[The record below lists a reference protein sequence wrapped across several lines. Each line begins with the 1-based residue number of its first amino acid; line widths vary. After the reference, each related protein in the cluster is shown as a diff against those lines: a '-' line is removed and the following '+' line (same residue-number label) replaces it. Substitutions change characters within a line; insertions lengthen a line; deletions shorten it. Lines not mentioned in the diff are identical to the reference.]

1 MTTPELHQAWA
12 RLVDSWKYRPYVTAF
27 AVGLIPVGV
36 LAIIYGD
43 KVSAALGNLAA
54 NSISRGMGFALFTG
68 GLIALLGITSHRALT
83 LTVGMGITAFGLSL
97 YGVGV
102 ILGLGLAGMVAG
114 PIALIAAI
122 ATTRQVVTLA
132 QITEVK
138 GDR

>member
-1 MTTPELHQAWA
+1 MTAPEV
-12 RLVDSWKYRPYVTAF
+12 RLAGQRFVESWKYRPYITAF
-27 AVGLIPVGV
+27 SVGLIPVGV
-36 LAIIYGD
+36 LAIIFGD

-68 GLIALLGITSHRALT
+68 GLITLLGITSHRALT
-83 LTVGMGITAFGLSL
+83 LTVGMGIMAFGLGI

-114 PIALIAAI
+114 PIALIATI
-122 ATTRQVVTLA
+122 ATIRQTITIA

-138 GDR
+138 GDH

>member
-1 MTTPELHQAWA
+1 MTAPEL
-12 RLVDSWKYRPYVTAF
+12 RLTWQRLIESWKYRPYVTAF
-27 AVGLIPVGV
+27 PIGLIPVGV
-36 LAIIYGD
+36 LAILFGD

-68 GLIALLGITSHRALT
+68 GLITLLGILSHRALSVT
-83 LTVGMGITAFGLSL
+83 LGMSIMAFGLGI

-114 PIALIAAI
+114 PIALIASI
-122 ATTRQVVTLA
+122 ATIRQVVTLA
-132 QITEVK
+132 QMAEAS

>member
-12 RLVDSWKYRPYVTAF
+12 RLVDSWKYRPYVTTF

-36 LAIIYGD
+36 LAILFGD

-54 NSISRGMGFALFTG
+54 NTISRGMGFALFTG
-68 GLIALLGITSHRALT
+68 GLITLLGILSHRTLSVTLGMSLMALG
-83 LTVGMGITAFGLSL
+83 LGI

-102 ILGLGLAGMVAG
+102 VLGLGLAGMVAG
-114 PIALIAAI
+114 PIALIATI
-122 ATTRQVVTLA
+122 ATIRQVVTLA
-132 QITEVK
+132 QIAEVS

>member
-1 MTTPELHQAWA
+1 MTAPEV
-12 RLVDSWKYRPYVTAF
+12 RLAGQRFVESWKYRPYITAF

-68 GLIALLGITSHRALT
+68 GLITLLGITSHRALT
-83 LTVGMGITAFGLSL
+83 LTVGMGIMAFGLGI

-114 PIALIAAI
+114 PIALIATI
-122 ATTRQVVTLA
+122 ATIRQTITIA

-138 GDR
+138 GGH

>member
-1 MTTPELHQAWA
+1 MTAPELRQVWT
-12 RLVDSWKYRPYVTAF
+12 RLAESWKHRPYITAF
-27 AVGLIPVGV
+27 PIGLIPVGV
-36 LAIIYGD
+36 LAIIFGD
-43 KVSAALGNLAA
+43 KVSKALGNLAA

-83 LTVGMGITAFGLSL
+83 LTLGMGIMALGLGI

-122 ATTRQVVTLA
+122 ATIRQLVTLA
-132 QITEVK
+132 QMTEVK
-138 GDR
+138 GDK

>member
-1 MTTPELHQAWA
+1 MTDPELRLTWQ
-12 RLVDSWKYRPYVTAF
+12 RLVESWKYRPYITAF
-27 AVGLIPVGV
+27 SVGLIPVGV
-36 LAIIYGD
+36 LAIIFGD

-68 GLIALLGITSHRALT
+68 GLITLLGITSHRALT
-83 LTVGMGITAFGLSL
+83 LTVGMGIMAFGLGI

-114 PIALIAAI
+114 PIALIATI
-122 ATTRQVVTLA
+122 ATIRQTITIA

-138 GDR
+138 GGH

>member
-1 MTTPELHQAWA
+1 MTAPELRLTWQ
-12 RLVDSWKYRPYVTAF
+12 RLVESWKYRPYITAF
-27 AVGLIPVGV
+27 SVGLIPVGV
-36 LAIIYGD
+36 LAIIFGD

-68 GLIALLGITSHRALT
+68 GLITLLGITSHRALT
-83 LTVGMGITAFGLSL
+83 LTVGMGIMAFGLGI

-114 PIALIAAI
+114 PIALIATI
-122 ATTRQVVTLA
+122 ATIRQTITIA

-138 GDR
+138 GGH

>member
-1 MTTPELHQAWA
+1 MTAPELRLTWQ
-12 RLVDSWKYRPYVTAF
+12 RLVESWRYRPYVTAF
-27 AVGLIPVGV
+27 PIGLIPVGV
-36 LAIIYGD
+36 LAILFGD

-54 NSISRGMGFALFTG
+54 NNISRGMGFALFTG
-68 GLIALLGITSHRALT
+68 GLITLLGILSHRALSVT
-83 LTVGMGITAFGLSL
+83 LGMGIMAFGLAL

-114 PIALIAAI
+114 PIALIAAV
-122 ATTRQVVTLA
+122 ATIRQVVTLA

>member
-1 MTTPELHQAWA
+1 MTAPELRLTWQ
-12 RLVDSWKYRPYVTAF
+12 RLVESWKYRPYITAF
-27 AVGLIPVGV
+27 SVGLIPVGV
-36 LAIIYGD
+36 LAIIFGD

-68 GLIALLGITSHRALT
+68 GLITLLGITSHRALT
-83 LTVGMGITAFGLSL
+83 LTVGMGIMAFGLGI

-114 PIALIAAI
+114 PIALIATI
-122 ATTRQVVTLA
+122 ATIRQTITIA

-138 GDR
+138 GDH

>member
-1 MTTPELHQAWA
+1 M
-12 RLVDSWKYRPYVTAF
+12 RLTWQRLIESWKYRPYVTAF
-27 AVGLIPVGV
+27 PIGLIPVGV
-36 LAIIYGD
+36 LAILFGD

-68 GLIALLGITSHRALT
+68 GLITLLGILSHRALSVT
-83 LTVGMGITAFGLSL
+83 LGMSIMAFGLGI

-114 PIALIAAI
+114 PIALIASI
-122 ATTRQVVTLA
+122 ATIRQVVTLA
-132 QITEVK
+132 QMAEAS

>member
-1 MTTPELHQAWA
+1 
-12 RLVDSWKYRPYVTAF
+12 
-27 AVGLIPVGV
+27 
-36 LAIIYGD
+36 
-43 KVSAALGNLAA
+43 
-54 NSISRGMGFALFTG
+54 MGFALFTG
-68 GLIALLGITSHRALT
+68 GLITLLGILSHRALSVT
-83 LTVGMGITAFGLSL
+83 LGMGIMAFGLAL

-122 ATTRQVVTLA
+122 ATIRQVVTLA

>member
-1 MTTPELHQAWA
+1 MTAPELRLTWQ
-12 RLVDSWKYRPYVTAF
+12 RLVESWKYRPYITAF
-27 AVGLIPVGV
+27 SVGLIPVGV
-36 LAIIYGD
+36 LAIIFGD

-68 GLIALLGITSHRALT
+68 GLITLLGILSHRALSVT
-83 LTVGMGITAFGLSL
+83 LGMGFMALGLGI

-114 PIALIAAI
+114 PIALIATI
-122 ATTRQVVTLA
+122 ATIRQTITIA

-138 GDR
+138 GGH